1 MAEVAAFVA
10 TENGGSKG
18 EFQFVVEKCFYGGFE
33 KVIPV
38 LQTQDKFQF
47 RFNGIPV
54 PGVPEAEDKHVF
66 GGRAI
71 DLNVLWGFYGI
82 AVQKQGSRFLNVDIE
97 P

>member
-1 MAEVAAFVA
+1 MAEFAALVA
-10 TENGGSKG
+10 TKNGGSKG
-18 EFQFVVEKCFYGGFE
+18 EFQFVVEKCCYGGLE

-38 LQTQDKFQF
+38 LQAQDKFHF

-66 GGRAI
+66 SGRGI
-71 DLNVLWGFYGI
+71 DLNVLCGFYGL
-82 AVQKQGSRFLNVDIE
+82 AVQKQGSRFLNVDVD